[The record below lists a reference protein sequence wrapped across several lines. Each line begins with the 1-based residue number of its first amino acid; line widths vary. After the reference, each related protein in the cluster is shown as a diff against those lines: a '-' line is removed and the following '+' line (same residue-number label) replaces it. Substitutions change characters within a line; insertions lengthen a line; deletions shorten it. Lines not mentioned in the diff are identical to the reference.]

1 MMGMIS
7 GQVLR
12 AVTEKVLA
20 KVIEQL
26 PRLLA
31 EYGGNAGEIGGSG
44 VQLAAARAE
53 REQLRAR
60 LEQLDARSREL
71 AGQVS
76 TLDRRLQKRDVWLWA
91 LGAVC
96 AVLAVAVTL
105 LALVLLLG

>member
-12 AVTEKVLA
+12 AVTERVLA
-20 KVIEQL
+20 KVAEQL

-31 EYGGNAGEIGGSG
+31 EYGARGGAAEGSA
-44 VQLAAARAE
+44 LEMAAARAE
-53 REQLRAR
+53 REQLKS
-60 LEQLDARSREL
+60 QVQKLDARCREL

-76 TLDRRLQKRDVWLWA
+76 TLDSRLQKRDVWLWA
-91 LGAVC
+91 LGAVS
-96 AVLAVAVTL
+96 AVLAVAVIL